1 MGIRS
6 AHSLTMKTTPL
17 KQLKKLSRDRL
28 FWLALLA
35 APAVWLILYCWFSA
49 IPAWQYGV
57 GHWWRL
63 LLLAGLYPLLE
74 EWLFRGLLQPQLL
87 TYRPLRCRFLGLT
100 GANLLTSLLF
110 GAAHLIIHPPL
121 WAAAVIVPSLVFGA
135 FRDRHQSV
143 IPAIILHSFYNFGY
157 FLIFWPD

>member
-1 MGIRS
+1 
-6 AHSLTMKTTPL
+6 MKTTPL
-17 KQLKKLSRDRL
+17 TTTEKLSRDRL

-35 APAVWLILYCWFSA
+35 GPVVWLLLFLWL
-49 IPAWQYGV
+49 PGTLV
-57 GHWWRL
+57 GENSPIQWWRL

-87 TYRPLRCRFLGLT
+87 NYHPLRARFLGLT
-100 GANLLTSLLF
+100 YANLLTSLLF
-110 GAAHLIIHPPL
+110 GVVHLIAHPPL

-157 FLIFWPD
+157 FLIFWPG

>member
-1 MGIRS
+1 MN
-6 AHSLTMKTTPL
+6 TNPP
-17 KQLKKLSRDRL
+17 KQLKNLSRDRL

-35 APAVWLILYCWFSA
+35 GPAVWLSLFLWLPGTSA
-49 IPAWQYGV
+49 GENSLVQ
-57 GHWWRL
+57 WWRL

-87 TYRPLRCRFLGLT
+87 TYRPLRTRLVGLT

-110 GAAHLIIHPPL
+110 GAVHLITQPPL

-135 FRDRHQSV
+135 FRDRYQSV
-143 IPAIILHSFYNFGY
+143 VPAIILHSFYNLGY
-157 FLIFWPD
+157 FLIFWPV

>member
-1 MGIRS
+1 MNAS
-6 AHSLTMKTTPL
+6 SP
-17 KQLKKLSRDRL
+17 KQLKNLPHDRL

-35 APAVWLILYCWFSA
+35 GPAVWLSLWLAGTASEESSPI
-49 IPAWQYGV
+49 Q
-57 GHWWRL
+57 WWRL

-87 TYRPLRCRFLGLT
+87 TWRPFRTRLLGLT

-110 GAAHLIIHPPL
+110 GAVHLIAHPPL

-135 FRDRHQSV
+135 FRDRYQSV
-143 IPAIILHSFYNFGY
+143 VPAIILHSFYNLGY
-157 FLIFWPD
+157 FLIF

>member
-1 MGIRS
+1 MNANS
-6 AHSLTMKTTPL
+6 P
-17 KQLKKLSRDRL
+17 KQLNNLFRDHL

-35 APAVWLILYCWFSA
+35 GPGVWLALYFCFPVLPSRENGA
-49 IPAWQYGV
+49 
-57 GHWWRL
+57 GHWWSL

-87 TYRPLRCRFLGLT
+87 IYRPLRTRFLGLS

-110 GAAHLIIHPPL
+110 GAAHLLTQPPL

-135 FRDRHQSV
+135 FRDRYQSIV
-143 IPAIILHSFYNFGY
+143 PAIILHSFYNLGY
-157 FLIFWPD
+157 FLTF